1 MDTLVDIDAIYKAK
15 VKVEDERLTIHII
28 GGYEALEWSLD
39 FQTPL
44 PDKGATWLN
53 PKYPEQWK
61 SVITEKLLELRTAI
75 DEAIQR
81 VSEIAKERRE
91 KYGCALFKKW
101 ESERRRDGSCD

>member
-28 GGYEALEWSLD
+28 GGYRALEWSLD
-39 FQTPL
+39 FRTPL

-61 SVITEKLLELRTAI
+61 SVITEKLLKLRAAI

-81 VSEIAKERRE
+81 VSKIAKERQE
-91 KYGCALFKKW
+91 KYGCALFKKR
-101 ESERRRDGSCD
+101 ESERRQDGSRD